1 MNLTPKQLVGRHVL
15 THDGELATVA
25 SVLTGWTE
33 AVVKTPHGVSRVV
46 RVADLRL
53 IPVLEFRLCG
63 EHPPGTPG
71 WYAERGVQR
80 RKVTIVAR
88 AERSRV
94 TGEPTTV
101 WYATAE
107 GDPLTWWGANLSDA
121 LVALRRNDPYF
132 RDLDVIE
139 YTLDD
144 GSKHTWRNS

>member
-15 THDGELATVA
+15 AHDGELATVA

-63 EHPPGTPG
+63 EYPPGTREG
-71 WYAERGVQR
+71 DAERGVQR
-80 RKVTIVAR
+80 KVKVIVR
-88 AERSRV
+88 CCTHPHTLQPFAE
-94 TGEPTTV
+94 
-101 WYATAE
+101 WYAKAE
-107 GDPLTWWGANLSDA
+107 GSTETWWGASLPDA
-121 LVALRRNDPYF
+121 LAALRRNDPYF

-139 YTLDD
+139 YTLED